1 MNNNVKV
8 VVEAIHPIK
17 MDHKKYLASKDETI
31 GQFMY
36 KLRKKIAL
44 KPEEAL
50 FMNVKSGFQE
60 VAVSVSQLM
69 SQVFQE
75 FHNPDNEVH
84 FVLRSEEVFGGKAIK

>member
-1 MNNNVKV
+1 MNDNNVRV
-8 VVEAIHPIK
+8 VIDAVAPIK
-17 MDHKKYLASKDETI
+17 IDHKKYLVPKDETI
-31 GQFMY
+31 GQFIY

-50 FMNVKSGFQE
+50 FMNVKSGLQE

-75 FHNPDNEVH
+75 FHNTDNEVH
-84 FVLRSEEVFGGKAIK
+84 FVLRSEEVFGAYE